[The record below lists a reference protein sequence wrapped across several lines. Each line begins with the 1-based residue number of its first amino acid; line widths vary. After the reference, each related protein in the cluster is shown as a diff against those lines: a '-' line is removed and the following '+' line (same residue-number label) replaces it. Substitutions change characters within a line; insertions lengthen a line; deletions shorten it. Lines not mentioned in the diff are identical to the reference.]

1 MPLSLKDFEYDL
13 PEELIAQSPPEP
25 RGASRLLQM
34 TAEGHRDLLFRDLP
48 DHLRAGDLLVFND
61 TRVIKARLRGVK
73 ESGGRVEVLIEVRED
88 RTEREPSTHGEQD
101 PERQEA
107 IKGGETSGDVV
118 LGAVGCDAHDG
129 ADCTNAST
137 VVDALVGG
145 VTSRRGA

>member
-73 ESGGRVEVLIEVRED
+73 ESGGRVEVLIERVCGEYEALAQVRASKSPRAGSRLQLD
-88 RTEREPSTHGEQD
+88 RKSTRLNSSH
-101 PERQEA
+101 
-107 IKGGETSGDVV
+107 
-118 LGAVGCDAHDG
+118 
-129 ADCTNAST
+129 
-137 VVDALVGG
+137 
-145 VTSRRGA
+145 